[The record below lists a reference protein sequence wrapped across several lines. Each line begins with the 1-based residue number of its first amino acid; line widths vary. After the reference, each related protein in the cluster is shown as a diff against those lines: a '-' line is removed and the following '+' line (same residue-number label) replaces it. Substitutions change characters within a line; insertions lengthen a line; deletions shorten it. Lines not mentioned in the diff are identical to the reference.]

1 MASDIVVEG
10 LAWLARLFGWVFWQ
24 VLVELLLG
32 GTGHL
37 VLRALGLRRP
47 LRRQRG
53 REDFGD
59 GACILVGLLV
69 WAVVAVVAFML
80 LRSPTGNG

>member
-1 MASDIVVEG
+1 MAADIVVEG
-10 LAWLARLFGWVFWQ
+10 LALLGRLLGVVFWQ
-24 VLVELLLG
+24 VLVELVLG

-59 GACILVGLLV
+59 TACILVGLLV
-69 WAVVAVVAFML
+69 WGVVAVVAFML